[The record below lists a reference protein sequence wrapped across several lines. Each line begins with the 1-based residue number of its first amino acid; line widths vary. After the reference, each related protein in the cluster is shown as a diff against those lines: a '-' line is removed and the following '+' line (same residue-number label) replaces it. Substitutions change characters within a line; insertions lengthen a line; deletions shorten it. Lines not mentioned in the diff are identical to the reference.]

1 MFIYHP
7 ILYMIYIEK
16 IKNIDCN
23 DEGIFYTTK
32 YPLISLGF
40 NIYYHKTKDEF
51 EKINK
56 DKYENDISDELL
68 KFYYKHNKKEPK
80 IINYECDNFNK
91 NTLEMDMFP
100 EIYKK
105 IIESIKLKSNIIC
118 KLYETFTFNS
128 IKLITKLTKSYKN
141 VYICKP
147 SSSKLYN
154 PEKFIIC
161 YKFLKESN
169 SIVNID
175 IFNQIKNLN
184 IETLNITYI
193 NLNKMLN
200 SKRYITTV

>member
-1 MFIYHP
+1 
-7 ILYMIYIEK
+7 MIFIEK
-16 IKNIDCN
+16 IKNNDCDN
-23 DEGIFYTTK
+23 EGIFYTSK
-32 YPLISLGF
+32 YPLISCGF
-40 NIYYHKTKDEF
+40 NPYYHLTKDEF
-51 EKINK
+51 EKINT
-56 DKYENDISDELL
+56 DKYENDINDELL
-68 KFYYKHNKKEPK
+68 KFYYKHNKKEPT

-100 EIYKK
+100 EIYEK
-105 IIESIKLKSNIIC
+105 IIKCIKLKSNIIC
-118 KLYETFTFNS
+118 KLYETFTFDS
-128 IKLITKLTKSYKN
+128 VKLITKLTKTYKN

-161 YKFLKESN
+161 YGFLKEGN

-184 IETLNITYI
+184 IKTLNITYI

>member
-1 MFIYHP
+1 
-7 ILYMIYIEK
+7 MIFIEK
-16 IKNIDCN
+16 IKNNNCDN
-23 DEGIFYTTK
+23 EAIFYTSK

-40 NIYYHKTKDEF
+40 NAYYHLTKDKF

-56 DKYENDISDELL
+56 DKYENDMYNELL
-68 KFYYKHNKKEPK
+68 KFYYKHNKKEPN

-100 EIYKK
+100 EIYEK
-105 IIESIKLKSNIIC
+105 IIKCIKLKSNIIC
-118 KLYETFTFNS
+118 KLYETFTFDS
-128 IKLITKLTKSYKN
+128 VKLITKLTKSYKN

-147 SSSKLYN
+147 LSSKLYN

-161 YKFLKESN
+161 YDFLKEAN
-169 SIVNID
+169 SIVNLD

-184 IETLNITYI
+184 IKTLNITYI

-200 SKRYITTV
+200 SKKYITTV

>member
-1 MFIYHP
+1 
-7 ILYMIYIEK
+7 MIYIEK
-16 IKNIDCN
+16 IKDNNCN
-23 DEGIFYTTK
+23 NEGIFYTSK
-32 YPLISLGF
+32 YPLISCGF

-68 KFYYKHNKKEPK
+68 KFYYKHNKKEPN
-80 IINYECDNFNK
+80 IINHKCDNFNK
-91 NTLEMDMFP
+91 NTLEMDMFS
-100 EIYKK
+100 EIYEK
-105 IIESIKLKSNIIC
+105 IIESIKLKCNIIC
-118 KLYETFTFNS
+118 KLYETFTFDS
-128 IKLITKLTKSYKN
+128 IKLITKLTKTYKS

-147 SSSKLYN
+147 LSSKLYN

-161 YKFLKESN
+161 YNFLKEGN

-184 IETLNITYI
+184 IKTLNMTYI

>member
-1 MFIYHP
+1 
-7 ILYMIYIEK
+7 MIYIEK
-16 IKNIDCN
+16 IKNNECN
-23 DEGIFYTTK
+23 NEGIFYTSK
-32 YPLISLGF
+32 YPLISSGF
-40 NIYYHKTKDEF
+40 NSYYHLTKDKF
-51 EKINK
+51 EKINT

-68 KFYYKHNKKEPK
+68 KFYYKHNKKEPT

-91 NTLEMDMFP
+91 NTLEIDMFS
-100 EIYKK
+100 EIYEK

-161 YKFLKESN
+161 YGFLKEGN

-184 IETLNITYI
+184 IKTLNLTYI

>member
-1 MFIYHP
+1 
-7 ILYMIYIEK
+7 MIYIEK
-16 IKNIDCN
+16 IKNIDCDN
-23 DEGIFYTTK
+23 EGIFYTFK
-32 YPLISLGF
+32 YPLISCGF
-40 NIYYHKTKDEF
+40 NPYYHFTKDEF
-51 EKINK
+51 EKINT
-56 DKYENDISDELL
+56 DKCKNNISDELL
-68 KFYYKHNKKEPK
+68 KFYYRHNKKEPN

-91 NTLEMDMFP
+91 NTLEIDMFP
-100 EIYKK
+100 EIYEK

-128 IKLITKLTKSYKN
+128 IKLITKLSKTYKN

-161 YKFLKESN
+161 YGFLKEGN

-184 IETLNITYI
+184 IKTLNITYI

>member
-1 MFIYHP
+1 
-7 ILYMIYIEK
+7 MIFIEK
-16 IKNIDCN
+16 IKNNDCDN
-23 DEGIFYTTK
+23 EGIFYTSK
-32 YPLISLGF
+32 YPLISCGF
-40 NIYYHKTKDEF
+40 NAYYHLTKDKF

-68 KFYYKHNKKEPK
+68 KFYYKHNKKEPT
-80 IINYECDNFNK
+80 IINYKCDNFNK

-105 IIESIKLKSNIIC
+105 IIECIKLKSNIIC
-118 KLYETFTFNS
+118 KLYETFTFDS
-128 IKLITKLTKSYKN
+128 IKLITKLTKTYKN

-147 SSSKLYN
+147 LSSKLYN

-161 YKFLKESN
+161 YNFLKEGN

-184 IETLNITYI
+184 IKTLNITYI
-193 NLNKMLN
+193 NLNKQF
-200 SKRYITTV
+200 KRYITTV

>member
-1 MFIYHP
+1 
-7 ILYMIYIEK
+7 MIFIEK
-16 IKNIDCN
+16 IKNN
-23 DEGIFYTTK
+23 NYNNEGIFYTSK
-32 YPLISLGF
+32 YPLISCGF
-40 NIYYHKTKDEF
+40 NPYYHFTKDEF

-56 DKYENDISDELL
+56 NDISDELL
-68 KFYYKHNKKEPK
+68 KFYFRHNKKEPT

-91 NTLEMDMFP
+91 NTLEIDMFP
-100 EIYKK
+100 EIYEK
-105 IIESIKLKSNIIC
+105 IIKCIKLKSNMIC

-128 IKLITKLTKSYKN
+128 IKLITKLTKTYKN

-161 YKFLKESN
+161 YNFLKEGN

-184 IETLNITYI
+184 IKTLNITYI

>member
-1 MFIYHP
+1 
-7 ILYMIYIEK
+7 MIFIEK
-16 IKNIDCN
+16 IKNNGCN
-23 DEGIFYTTK
+23 NEGIFYTSK
-32 YPLISLGF
+32 YPLISCGF
-40 NIYYHKTKDEF
+40 NSYYHLTKDKF

-56 DKYENDISDELL
+56 DKYENDMYNELL
-68 KFYYKHNKKEPK
+68 KFYYRHNKKEP
-80 IINYECDNFNK
+80 IIIIYECDNFNK
-91 NTLEMDMFP
+91 NTLEIDMFP
-100 EIYKK
+100 KIYEK
-105 IIESIKLKSNIIC
+105 IIKCIKLKSNIIC
-118 KLYETFTFNS
+118 KLYETFTFDS
-128 IKLITKLTKSYKN
+128 VKLITKLTKTYKN

-161 YKFLKESN
+161 YDFLKEGN

-184 IETLNITYI
+184 IKTLNITYI

>member
-1 MFIYHP
+1 
-7 ILYMIYIEK
+7 MIYIEK
-16 IKNIDCN
+16 IKNN
-23 DEGIFYTTK
+23 NYNNEGIFYTSK
-32 YPLISLGF
+32 YPLISCGF
-40 NIYYHKTKDEF
+40 NTYYHFTKDEF
-51 EKINK
+51 EKINT

-68 KFYYKHNKKEPK
+68 KFYYRHNKKEPT

-100 EIYKK
+100 EIYEK
-105 IIESIKLKSNIIC
+105 IIKCIKLKSNIIC
-118 KLYETFTFNS
+118 KLYETFTFDS
-128 IKLITKLTKSYKN
+128 IKLITKLTKSYKH

-147 SSSKLYN
+147 LSSKLYN

-161 YKFLKESN
+161 HNFLKEGN
-169 SIVNID
+169 SIVNVD

-184 IETLNITYI
+184 IKTLNMTYI

>member
-1 MFIYHP
+1 
-7 ILYMIYIEK
+7 MIFIEK
-16 IKNIDCN
+16 IKNNDCDN
-23 DEGIFYTTK
+23 EGIFYTSK
-32 YPLISLGF
+32 YPLISCGF
-40 NIYYHKTKDEF
+40 NPYYHLTKDEF

-68 KFYYKHNKKEPK
+68 KFYYKHNKKEPN

-100 EIYKK
+100 EIYEK

-118 KLYETFTFNS
+118 KLYEIFTFNS

-161 YKFLKESN
+161 YNFLREGN

-184 IETLNITYI
+184 IKTLNITYI
-193 NLNKMLN
+193 NLNKKLKDN
-200 SKRYITTV
+200 STV

>member
-1 MFIYHP
+1 M
-7 ILYMIYIEK
+7 
-16 IKNIDCN
+16 
-23 DEGIFYTTK
+23 
-32 YPLISLGF
+32 
-40 NIYYHKTKDEF
+40 TKDKF

-56 DKYENDISDELL
+56 DKYENDINDELL
-68 KFYYKHNKKEPK
+68 KFYYKHNKKEPT
-80 IINYECDNFNK
+80 IINYECDNFN
-91 NTLEMDMFP
+91 NNNLEIDMFP
-100 EIYKK
+100 EIYEK
-105 IIESIKLKSNIIC
+105 IIECIKSKSNIIC
-118 KLYETFTFNS
+118 KLYETFTFDS

-161 YKFLKESN
+161 YDFLKEGN

-184 IETLNITYI
+184 IKTLNMTYI

>member
-1 MFIYHP
+1 M
-7 ILYMIYIEK
+7 
-16 IKNIDCN
+16 
-23 DEGIFYTTK
+23 
-32 YPLISLGF
+32 
-40 NIYYHKTKDEF
+40 TKDKF

-56 DKYENDISDELL
+56 DKYENNVYEELL
-68 KFYYKHNKKEPK
+68 KFYYKHNKKEPN

-91 NTLEMDMFP
+91 TTLEMDMFP
-100 EIYKK
+100 EIYEK

-118 KLYETFTFNS
+118 KSYETFTFNS
-128 IKLITKLTKSYKN
+128 IKLITKLTKTYKN

-161 YKFLKESN
+161 YNFLKEGN

-184 IETLNITYI
+184 IKTLNITYI
-193 NLNKMLN
+193 NLNKILKDN

>member
-1 MFIYHP
+1 
-7 ILYMIYIEK
+7 MIFIEK
-16 IKNIDCN
+16 IKNNECDN
-23 DEGIFYTTK
+23 EGIFYTSK
-32 YPLISLGF
+32 YPLISCGF
-40 NIYYHKTKDEF
+40 NIYYHLTKNEF
-51 EKINK
+51 EKINT

-68 KFYYKHNKKEPK
+68 KFYYKHNKKEPT
-80 IINYECDNFNK
+80 IINYECDNFNG

-100 EIYKK
+100 EIYEK
-105 IIESIKLKSNIIC
+105 IIKCIKLKSNIIC

-128 IKLITKLTKSYKN
+128 IKLITKLTKTYKN

-161 YKFLKESN
+161 YGFLKEGN

-184 IETLNITYI
+184 IKTLNMTYI

-200 SKRYITTV
+200 FKRYVTTV

>member
-1 MFIYHP
+1 
-7 ILYMIYIEK
+7 MIYIEK
-16 IKNIDCN
+16 IKNDDCDN
-23 DEGIFYTTK
+23 EGIFYTSK
-32 YPLISLGF
+32 YPLISCGF
-40 NIYYHKTKDEF
+40 NVYYHLTKDKF

-68 KFYYKHNKKEPK
+68 KFYYKHNKKEPN

-91 NTLEMDMFP
+91 NTLEIDMFP
-100 EIYKK
+100 EIYEK
-105 IIESIKLKSNIIC
+105 IIECIKLKSNIIC
-118 KLYETFTFNS
+118 KLYETFILNS
-128 IKLITKLTKSYKN
+128 IKLISKLTKTYKD

-161 YKFLKESN
+161 YNFLKEGN

-184 IETLNITYI
+184 IKTLNITYI
-193 NLNKMLN
+193 NLNKKLKDN
-200 SKRYITTV
+200 SSV